1 MKKIVITLGLIMAVF
16 TSCHDN
22 LDLDPISEITP
33 DTFFNDLDE
42 VEIAVNGMYNVFRA
56 QYHQFYIKITDH
68 GSHVGTNN
76 LNNYNQNL
84 YATFSFNSADRDIL
98 TLWQSAYQGIYR
110 SNVIINRVQE
120 ADQGDY
126 DDYMAEKY
134 RNRLEAEARFV
145 RALLYFNMVRFFG
158 DVPLITEER
167 TDFKNLN
174 VPRTDSKLVYDQI
187 IEDLE
192 FAESHLYGPNWYTS
206 ETVDINGEARP
217 VIPSYDLE
225 DFGRPTFS
233 AAKGLLAKVYLTRAS
248 WPLNETA
255 YFALA
260 EEKAN
265 EVIDSNIY
273 QLADDY
279 HELLSPEGERSREW
293 LYTAQFD
300 YDGLQAAPWGGF
312 TNPAGP
318 GAVVDRGFGRT
329 SPTLQFYRKF
339 EEQDAR
345 ILSCAK
351 GNFKANGT
359 INEKNNTKSWRSY
372 KYRFPIQP
380 VSRFRTDMNAPILR
394 YADVLLMHAEA
405 AAQNGNLD
413 DAVVSLNKVRA
424 RARSF
429 GSSLDASSYG
439 TAPADIVT
447 TPAQEELLD
456 IVFWDR
462 AKELCFEGHSRF
474 DLVRAGEE
482 RFMSEL
488 MSQTFSTN
496 VNSASAEKPVP
507 WLVNVNTNRMILP
520 IPESEVSANT
530 AMEQNPGYN

>member
-76 LNNYNQNL
+76 LANYNQNL
-84 YATFSFNSADRDIL
+84 YATYSFNSADRDIL

-110 SNVIINRVQE
+110 TNVIINRVQE

-126 DDYMAEKY
+126 DDYMAEKF
-134 RNRLEAEARFV
+134 RNRLEAEARFT

-158 DVPLITEER
+158 DVPLIVEER
-167 TDFKNLN
+167 VDFENIN
-174 VPRTDSKLVYDQI
+174 TPRTDSKLVYDQI
-187 IEDLE
+187 IEDLQ
-192 FAESHLYGPNWYTS
+192 FAETHLYGPNWYTS

-312 TNPAGP
+312 QNPKGP
-318 GAVVDRGFGRT
+318 GAVIDRGFGRT
-329 SPTLQFYRKF
+329 APVLNFYRRF
-339 EEQDAR
+339 EPEDAR
-345 ILSCAK
+345 ITSIQK
-351 GNFKANGT
+351 GSFKANGT
-359 INEKNNTKSWRSY
+359 VKSSNNTKQWCSY
-372 KYRFPIQP
+372 KFRFSTQP

-394 YADVLLMHAEA
+394 YADILLIHAEA

-413 DAVVSLNKVRA
+413 DAVTSLNLVRS

-429 GSSLDASSYG
+429 GSSLDATTYG
-439 TAPADIVT
+439 AAPADIT
-447 TPAQEELLD
+447 STPNQSDLLE
-456 IVFWDR
+456 IIFWDR

-488 MSQTFSTN
+488 TSQTFSTN
-496 VNSASAEKPVP
+496 VNNASAEKPMP
-507 WLVNVNTNRMILP
+507 WILNVNTNRMILP

>member
-1 MKKIVITLGLIMAVF
+1 MVMF

-22 LDLDPISEITP
+22 LELNPISEITP

-42 VEIAVNGMYNVFRA
+42 VEIAVNGMYDVFA
-56 QYHQFYIKITDH
+56 LSYHQFYIKITDH

-76 LNNYNQNL
+76 LANYNQNL
-84 YATFSFNSADRDIL
+84 YATYSFNSADRDIL
-98 TLWQSAYQGIYR
+98 VLWESAYQGIYR

-126 DDYMAEKY
+126 DDYEAEKY
-134 RNRLEAEARFV
+134 RNRLEAEARFT

-158 DVPLITEER
+158 DVPLIIEER
-167 TDFKNLN
+167 VDFENIN
-174 VPRTDSKLVYDQI
+174 APRTDSKLVYDQI
-187 IEDLE
+187 IEDLK
-192 FAESHLYGPNWYTS
+192 FAEEHLYGPEWFTS
-206 ETVDINGEARP
+206 ETVDVNGEPRP
-217 VIPSYDLE
+217 VIMSYSPE
-225 DFGRPTFS
+225 DFGRPTFT

-248 WPLNETA
+248 WPLNETS
-255 YFALA
+255 YFTLA
-260 EEKAN
+260 EEKAK
-265 EVIDSNIY
+265 EVIDLNI
-273 QLADDY
+273 
-279 HELLSPEGERSREW
+279 HELDSDYQYILSPDGSRSREW
-293 LYTAQFD
+293 LFMTQFNTEA
-300 YDGLQAAPWGGF
+300 LQGGPWGGF
-312 TNPAGP
+312 TNPSGP

-339 EEQDAR
+339 DEQDVR

-351 GNFKANGT
+351 GNFKANGD
-359 INEKNNTKSWRSY
+359 IKEVNNTKQWRSY

-380 VSRFRTDMNAPILR
+380 ISRFRTDMNAPVLR

-413 DAVVSLNKVRA
+413 DAVASLNEVRA

-429 GSSLDASSYG
+429 GSSLDNSSYG
-439 TAPADIVT
+439 AEPAEIAT
-447 TPAQEELLD
+447 TPSKEELLD
-456 IVFWDR
+456 TVFWDR

-496 VNSASAEKPVP
+496 VNNAGAEKPVP
-507 WLVNVNTNRMILP
+507 WLVNVNTNRMLLP
-520 IPESEVSANT
+520 IPEAEVSANT